1 MRLMTKQHI
10 PVIGPLLINEP
21 DLSRAWAKAV
31 LHVVDHAGLEISPL
45 VLSVTGFDDN
55 GTATENEAVRHALDN
70 LLLAK
75 GLRNVE
81 DVAFTIFPQRL
92 WQVAQGDRALLFEY
106 YRTAFPR
113 YQAMNPRDNRRGLYF
128 ERLISYGRGPCDGN
142 QLEWILSQFNAR
154 EGVRRSM
161 FQASIFDPG
170 RDHVT
175 TAQLQFPCLQ
185 HVSFEPTRE
194 GLVVNAF
201 YATQQL
207 FVKAYGNYLG
217 IAQLAAFMAHE
228 MKMKLIR
235 MNVIIGVA
243 KFERI
248 SKTDPQLAPLLSA
261 ARVCVSPESPI
272 TSAALVGNL
281 AAETVA

>member
-1 MRLMTKQHI
+1 MTKQQNL
-10 PVIGPLLINEP
+10 VTGPLLVNES
-21 DLSRAWAKAV
+21 DLSKAWAKAV
-31 LHVVDHAGLEISPL
+31 LHVIDHAGLEISPL

-55 GTATENEAVRHALDN
+55 GTSAENPAVRQALDN

-92 WQVAQGDRALLFEY
+92 WQVAQGDRVLLFEL
-106 YRTAFPR
+106 YRKAFPR
-113 YQAMNPRDNRRGLYF
+113 YQAMNPRDNKRGLYF

-142 QLEWILSQFNAR
+142 QLEWILSQFHGR

-161 FQASIFDPG
+161 FQASVFDPG
-170 RDHVT
+170 RDHVPN
-175 TAQLQFPCLQ
+175 AQLQFPCLQ

-248 SKTDPQLAPLLSA
+248 SKTDSQLAPLLAA
-261 ARVCVSPESPI
+261 ARACLSPELPI
-272 TSAALVGNL
+272 AVTAPVEKSAV
-281 AAETVA
+281 ETIA